1 MTCTFQSR
9 GPYQLPH
16 LVLQGL
22 QDFEPARQNVHP
34 QSTIIS
40 PGQYLIFNIPARGR
54 NNAKVLLISL
64 HWSITSRHHHVCIS
78 VPCFSGIL
86 AFDSKAL
93 RRVSCFSSLFIAC
106 LGSASVVDVVCGS
119 IWFLDHFSGGRIT
132 SGYVSNVLAEVSS
145 VFYIARISFHC
156 EV

>member
-64 HWSITSRHHHVCIS
+64 HWSITSRHHHRLCMYFCPLLFWASSPLTKGFEACVLLFFSLHCL
-78 VPCFSGIL
+78 SGIC
-86 AFDSKAL
+86 FRCRCRL
-93 RRVSCFSSLFIAC
+93 RIHLVS
-106 LGSASVVDVVCGS
+106 
-119 IWFLDHFSGGRIT
+119 
-132 SGYVSNVLAEVSS
+132 
-145 VFYIARISFHC
+145 
-156 EV
+156 